1 MGRLLAENERKNP
14 AITRRLSA
22 VENGDHGYSIDT
34 VGPSED
40 AEQQTPSCVPQNT
53 LQEEGPIEQGR

>member
-22 VENGDHGYSIDT
+22 VEHGDHGYSTDT

-40 AEQQTPSCVPQNT
+40 AEQQTPSCEPQNT
-53 LQEEGPIEQGR
+53 LQEKGPIEQGR